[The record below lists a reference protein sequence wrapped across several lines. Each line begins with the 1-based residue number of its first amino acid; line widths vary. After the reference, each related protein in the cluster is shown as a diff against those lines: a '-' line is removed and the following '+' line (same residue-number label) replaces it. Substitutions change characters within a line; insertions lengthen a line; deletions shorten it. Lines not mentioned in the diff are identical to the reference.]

1 MKLRTFIALFC
12 AAASLLTVPVS
23 SQVTAQDKSRDKSEM
38 HDKDKG
44 DWPERDEFRQSYQLA
59 PGATVEVRNMNGPLE
74 IETTSGNTAEVYVVR
89 TARTKAD
96 LEYRKVVVENTA
108 TSLRVYT
115 EEPPEEARNNAHV
128 RHHAILKLPR
138 PSELTV
144 KNINGNARVGEV
156 DGPVHLGNINGNLE
170 VAHAASFAELS
181 NINGNAGMA
190 IERLSERGIQMRHVN
205 GNINLQFLDNVN
217 ADLDV
222 TMFNGTVN
230 SNLSNMSGQK
240 VDRSSYHGQIGAG
253 GSPIS
258 GSHINGVITIR
269 GASER

>member
-12 AAASLLTVPVS
+12 AAASLLTAPATS
-23 SQVTAQDKSRDKSEM
+23 PVTAQDKARDRAETR
-38 HDKDKG
+38 DKG
-44 DWPERDEFRQSYQLA
+44 DWPERDEFRQSYQLS
-59 PGATVEVRNMNGPLE
+59 PGATVEVRNINGPLE
-74 IETTSGNTAEVYVVR
+74 IETTNGNTAEVYVVR

-96 LEYRKVVVENTA
+96 LEYRKVIVENTA

-128 RHHAILKLPR
+128 RHRAILKLPR

-156 DGPVHLGNINGNLE
+156 DGPVHLGNINGGLE
-170 VAHAASFAELS
+170 VGHAAGFAELT
-181 NINGNAGMA
+181 NVNGNAAMT
-190 IERLSERGIQMRHVN
+190 IERLGERGIQMRHVN
-205 GNINLQFLDNVN
+205 GNINLQFLDSVN

-222 TMFNGTVN
+222 RMFNGTVN
-230 SNLSNMSGQK
+230 SNLSNVSVQK
-240 VDRSSYHGQIGAG
+240 TDRSSYRGQIGAG
-253 GSPIS
+253 GSPIT

-269 GASER
+269 GAAGR